1 MKKLFCVSVIDSNNV
16 YGLESPIIFHIKCED
31 SNQAKDAVRE
41 MLEEEYEFEPEW
53 IDGLEIFTCELTDAN
68 IVEI

>member
-1 MKKLFCVSVIDSNNV
+1 MKKLFCVAVTDPNNV
-16 YGLESPIIFHIKCED
+16 YGVESPIIFHIKCED
-31 SNQAKDAVRE
+31 SNQAEDAVRE

-53 IDGLEIFTCELTDAN
+53 IDGLEIFTYELTDAN